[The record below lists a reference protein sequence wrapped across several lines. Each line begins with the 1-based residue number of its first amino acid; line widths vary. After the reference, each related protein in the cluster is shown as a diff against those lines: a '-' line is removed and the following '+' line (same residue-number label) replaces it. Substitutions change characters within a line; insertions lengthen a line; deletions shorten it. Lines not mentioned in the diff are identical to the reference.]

1 MEMNRIEI
9 EEEKK
14 KILDAFKNSDINKIN
29 AMMALI
35 DQMAYE
41 TIYLKYLKEK
51 SLSIDTEK
59 WKTLEDI
66 NNQIVKH
73 SATLTNI
80 IDKMMKH
87 LSVEILNDN
96 EGLDEYN

>member
-1 MEMNRIEI
+1 MNKFEI

-14 KILDAFKNSDINKIN
+14 RILDTFENSDKNKIS

-35 DQMAYE
+35 DQIAYE

-51 SLSIDTEK
+51 SLSIDSKK

-73 SATLTNI
+73 SATLTSI
-80 IDKMMKH
+80 TDKVMKH
-87 LSVEILNDN
+87 LSVEILNDD